1 MFWLG
6 FGIYT
11 IFMVL
16 IFGFFIIAKI
26 HVYKFRH
33 YNTIIEPVT
42 KVLATALLIL
52 AIAGYYLLFSGNAVG
67 TRTQTVQETVNTEIY

>member
-33 YNTIIEPVT
+33 YNVVIEPVT
-42 KVLATALLIL
+42 RLLAMALLVLAL
-52 AIAGYYLLFSGNAVG
+52 AGYYLLFSGNPVG